1 MKHVHFIPIIFVK
14 MVITTD
20 KKFRQSKT
28 RLFKALVKSG
38 AREYII
44 TKLKAEKMPVNNTKH
59 ERQWLTDAG
68 VIINNTNT
76 ATSFSFPEL
85 HANKLIKQSLHVV
98 NLNINHYDMIIG
110 NYLSICH
117 GIDIHRA
124 DIIINWDDAAIPWRN
139 KYSTTKDVFMILL

>member
-68 VIINNTNT
+68 VLVTNT
-76 ATSFSFPEL
+76 KTETSFSFPEI
-85 HANKLIKQSLHVV
+85 HANKLINQSLHVV
-98 NLNINHYDMIIG
+98 DLNIYRYDKIIG
-110 NYLSICH
+110 RDLTSFLS
-117 GIDIHRA
+117 IDIHGA
-124 DIIINWDDAAIPWRN
+124 DMTIHWYDGVIPWRDID
-139 KYSTTKDVFMILL
+139 STLNDVFALL